1 MTVPSISNLQPP
13 PPPYSQTDNNPT
25 SIHQLGLNGSV
36 QDQGHQIQ
44 SHAQSQVQ
52 AQVQAQGLELVS
64 AAETLSLFTR
74 NTTPPSDAET
84 VAMDDAS
91 PPSVILP
98 PIQHQRHPIV
108 STVSMVARHPIV
120 MNAVKY
126 YETSKRNYPSFN
138 YAAGIVESAA
148 IPVVNNIEAK
158 LNTRHQTRQA
168 SAVSSTDITPTNSN
182 FGDYKIQHDG
192 NLLQKKRR
200 FSTSSQTTNISSYS
214 SIDTRKRLQFCI
226 NILKLAN
233 TNINSKVEF
242 LQEKINETEI
252 AVKEEREKLNSQ
264 KSNDSNSTTTDQA
277 TQKTKTEII
286 GTVKK
291 IIHLISN
298 FRPSSLGDTTTSNG
312 LSPVSSNGSQSNS
325 DFELKNAIRDIIMSL
340 PQSLQHQQQQQQQQQ
355 QGSSRN
361 SQDDVI
367 FKFAKESL
375 VMISKLTQIFTEKL
389 DQVEH
394 WVNGDEEQNL
404 QLQLQL
410 QLPEGLEKQQEDE
423 KEEENLAAETKRMK
437 LDGSV

>member
-1 MTVPSISNLQPP
+1 MTAPSISNQQLP
-13 PPPYSQTDNNPT
+13 PPPYSKTDNLPT
-25 SIHQLGLNGSV
+25 SNYQLSLNGSV
-36 QDQGHQIQ
+36 QGQDQ
-44 SHAQSQVQ
+44 QVQ
-52 AQVQAQGLELVS
+52 AQVQGQAPELVS
-64 AAETLSLFTR
+64 AAETLTLLTR
-74 NTTPPSDAET
+74 NATPPSDADT
-84 VAMDDAS
+84 VAMDDAQS
-91 PPSVILP
+91 PVILP
-98 PIQHQRHPIV
+98 PIHPQHQRHPIV
-108 STVSMVARHPIV
+108 STVSMVARHPIM

-192 NLLQKKRR
+192 KNQLQKKRR
-200 FSTSSQTTNISSYS
+200 FSASSQTSNISSYS
-214 SIDTRKRLQFCI
+214 SIDTKKRLQFCI

-233 TNINSKVEF
+233 TNISSKVEF

-252 AVKEEREKLNSQ
+252 AVKEEREKLIAQ
-264 KSNDSNSTTTDQA
+264 KSHDSNSTNTTEQA
-277 TQKTKTEII
+277 TQKTKTEIV

-298 FRPSSLGDTTTSNG
+298 LRPSSLGDTSVTNG
-312 LSPVSSNGSQSNS
+312 LSPVSSNGSQSNQ
-325 DFELKNAIRDIIMSL
+325 DFELKNAIKDIIMSL
-340 PQSLQHQQQQQQQQQ
+340 PQSLQQQQQLQQL
-355 QGSSRN
+355 GSPTN

-394 WVNGDEEQNL
+394 WVNGDEEQE
-404 QLQLQL
+404 QKLQLQL

-423 KEEENLAAETKRMK
+423 REEENLAAETKRMK